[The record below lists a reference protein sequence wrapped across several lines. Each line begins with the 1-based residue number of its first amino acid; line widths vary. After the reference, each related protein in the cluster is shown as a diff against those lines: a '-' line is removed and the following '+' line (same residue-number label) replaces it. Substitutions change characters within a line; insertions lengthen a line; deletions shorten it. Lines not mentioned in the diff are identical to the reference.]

1 MTQEELDRIKLNYYS
16 GFVRREDARL
26 LMGALDSAWKERE
39 ELRETVKVLSERLA
53 DMAVERD
60 RGSLSPASECIGTQE
75 MAELKKDCLRAL
87 SCLYVSVEESIANDV
102 KAKVVAYISAL
113 ECALAEALTDKDE
126 FEGRLNDI
134 YSVVNLGVVSPRQ
147 TITLATHDDALRY
160 SAELSIKKEG
170 SKLTASLVALHE
182 LRP

>member
-134 YSVVNLGVVSPRQ
+134 YSIITLGVASPR
-147 TITLATHDDALRY
+147 T
-160 SAELSIKKEG
+160 
-170 SKLTASLVALHE
+170 
-182 LRP
+182 

>member
-1 MTQEELDRIKLNYYS
+1 MTDGPTLTQSAPLTREELDRIKLNYYS
-16 GFVRREDARL
+16 GFVKLEDAYL
-26 LMGALDSAWKERE
+26 LMGALEAAWKERDDTHADRIALACQLTQAIRDRD
-39 ELRETVKVLSERLA
+39 ELKETVKVLSERLA

-60 RGSLSPASECIGTQE
+60 
-75 MAELKKDCLRAL
+75 
-87 SCLYVSVEESIANDV
+87 
-102 KAKVVAYISAL
+102 
-113 ECALAEALTDKDE
+113 E

-134 YSVVNLGVVSPRQ
+134 YSVMKLGVASPRQ